1 MKTETN
7 INIELVIFWDSFNI
21 DECTNTI
28 WLNPTETWNK
38 WDKNTKTNAPN
49 RYETHWSYSIWVF
62 KTPFFDDITSV
73 FINKFD
79 NKLDIIN
86 KFVEDNNLSVKI
98 ISVIK
103 IENGITPW
111 LFINKDFIS
120 FLYKLWAELDID
132 EYIYS

>member
-38 WDKNTKTNAPN
+38 WDKNTNAPN
-49 RYETHWSYSIWVF
+49 RYETHWSYSIWVS